1 MSSIF
6 LSYAGLDCEIAA
18 QVALGLKGAGVH
30 VWWDWEGIGWGDN
43 WIHKLEDALTQC
55 GGYVILVG
63 SSGVRRW
70 VKFEL
75 SLAIKRHIEQ
85 DLPIFPLLLPGV
97 TPDSLPPF
105 LATFQAEALPEHLS
119 DIDYGRLAQ
128 RLSRGGGD
136 QPEIAT
142 PVVPNDVCPFPGLE
156 AFGENETQFFFGRR
170 KDTLDAVSCL
180 GLGLD
185 GVYRRWLQVEGT
197 SGVGK
202 SSLVRAGLIP
212 TIKKGW
218 AGSAEAGTWRGWR
231 VVEPMR
237 PGADPILNLAE
248 ALSKSLP
255 HEAGAPSVVE
265 CHRLLKGDDKAFQVG
280 LRDWVPAG
288 ETLVLVIDQLEE
300 VFTLSQDGKVREL
313 FDALLAN
320 ALADQD
326 GPLHLV
332 TTIRS
337 DFMMQFTALP
347 RLQALL
353 HEKTVRYLLNP
364 IDGNG
369 LKDVVRAPAK
379 LAGLCWSDDELPDEI
394 VQEARDEPG
403 ALPLVENL
411 LRLLWLESRN
421 AQSNMLRR
429 QDFNDLGGVGGALA
443 KSADA
448 LLDGLKE
455 DGKQKALN
463 LLTALVNVGG
473 TIRTSKIPG
482 APYLNR
488 SRFRPPVGEHR
499 RKPY

>member
-1 MSSIF
+1 M
-6 LSYAGLDCEIAA
+6 
-18 QVALGLKGAGVH
+18 
-30 VWWDWEGIGWGDN
+30 
-43 WIHKLEDALTQC
+43 
-55 GGYVILVG
+55 
-63 SSGVRRW
+63 
-70 VKFEL
+70 
-75 SLAIKRHIEQ
+75 EQ

-105 LATFQAEALPEHLS
+105 FATFQAEALPEHLS

-128 RLSRGGGD
+128 RLSRGGAIS
-136 QPEIAT
+136 QKLPRLW
-142 PVVPNDVCPFPGLE
+142 FPTTCARFQGLKRL
-156 AFGENETQFFFGRR
+156 GRTKHNFSSVAGR
-170 KDTLDAVSCL
+170 ITLNAVSCL

-237 PGADPILNLAE
+237 QGADPILNLAE

-288 ETLVLVIDQLEE
+288 EALVLVIDQLEE

-337 DFMMQFTALP
+337 DFRMQFAALP

-369 LKDVVRAPAK
+369 LKDVVRAQAK

-429 QDFNDLGGVGGALA
+429 QDYNNLGGVGGRTGQERRCAL
-443 KSADA
+443 
-448 LLDGLKE
+448 G
-455 DGKQKALN
+455 
-463 LLTALVNVGG
+463 
-473 TIRTSKIPG
+473 
-482 APYLNR
+482 
-488 SRFRPPVGEHR
+488 RP
-499 RKPY
+499 